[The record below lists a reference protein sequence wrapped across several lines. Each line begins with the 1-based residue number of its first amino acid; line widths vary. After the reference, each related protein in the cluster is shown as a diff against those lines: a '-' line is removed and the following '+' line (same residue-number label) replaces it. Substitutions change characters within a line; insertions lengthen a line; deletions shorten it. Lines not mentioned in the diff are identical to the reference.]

1 MNNREQIVKVKFHRP
16 RPDGE
21 TEFYFGSV
29 SAIFDRFTEKE
40 IGCGLK
46 TLWSAHIEVGK
57 PKITRN
63 CTIFRYFVYRKKQK
77 R

>member
-16 RPDGE
+16 LPDGE

-40 IGCGLK
+40 IGCGLR
-46 TLWSAHIEVGK
+46 TLWSATIEVGR
-57 PKITRN
+57 PKITRY
-63 CTIFRYFVYRKKQK
+63 CTISRHFVYRKKQRK
-77 R
+77 